1 MGILMYVLGGVV
13 ALGLGVYLGLP
24 GRFEQSVDEIDQR
37 LDQDGEHAK
46 VNRKETVLTVLQK
59 RSERASDRR
68 RAASSRKPFRLR
80 D

>member
-1 MGILMYVLGGVV
+1 MGVLLYVLGGVF
-13 ALGLGVYLGLP
+13 ALGLGVFLGLP
-24 GRFEQSVDEIDQR
+24 GRFEQSIEDIDQR
-37 LDQDGEHAK
+37 LDQDREHAK

-68 RAASSRKPFRLR
+68 RAASARRPFRLR